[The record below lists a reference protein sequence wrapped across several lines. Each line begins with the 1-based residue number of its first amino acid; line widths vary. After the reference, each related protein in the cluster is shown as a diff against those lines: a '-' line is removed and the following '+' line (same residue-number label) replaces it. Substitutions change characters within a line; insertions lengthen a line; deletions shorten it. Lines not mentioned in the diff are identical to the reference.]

1 VLGSY
6 VSKDKGTPP
15 TGDLGLTAQA
25 GVAPNSAKA
34 AVSKTGPYRYFHSDH
49 LTSIEVITDATGA
62 VVERLSYDPWGKRRN
77 ANGTVATT
85 VLKGTKDSHGFTS
98 HEMLDSIGLVHMNG
112 RVYDPQVGRFTS
124 ADPTIDGADNL
135 QGYNRYSYVHNNP
148 GTLLDPSGYGF
159 LSKLVREVV
168 RPFKQIGH
176 ALEDA
181 MITVTDDWLGSCSSS
196 QGNCGVTVGV
206 TYGPNNQGY
215 YSTDNQNINQYN
227 NGKMTI
233 QPYVGF
239 GGPKNYYFVN
249 SSYQN
254 GELNFNGVGYN
265 SNGMVELV
273 PEYRIHASHLSGF
286 SQYLFPNVQGS
297 AARILNLD
305 PYEDSV
311 WQTGSDGNQ
320 YACGN
325 NNCNMVSGTTTPV
338 TWDVDFIFDRITGG
352 LYSKF
357 VKTGNYIN
365 VNTRSERNIIYPTD
379 KDAQK
384 AAKLLGYEKTNYRT
398 RNKAAVFKN
407 GKSYISRDVD
417 GHNGGAWK
425 EASSPEKLNSKET
438 RNGTF
443 DINMNRIGD

>member
-1 VLGSY
+1 
-6 VSKDKGTPP
+6 
-15 TGDLGLTAQA
+15 GDLGLTAQA

-77 ANGTVATT
+77 ADGTVAST
-85 VLKGTKDSHGFTS
+85 VLKGSKDSHGFTS

-181 MITVTDDWLGSCSSS
+181 VITVTDDWLGSCSSS

-297 AARILNLD
+297 AARALNLD
-305 PYEDSV
+305 PYNNSI
-311 WQTGSDGNQ
+311 WQTGTDGAQ
-320 YACGN
+320 YACDN
-325 NNCNMVSGTTTPV
+325 NNCNMVSGNATPV
-338 TWDVDFIFDRITGG
+338 TWVEEYIFGRIQYVGKAIGFYRSITTGQHESDSKVTSWISRKVWNDLSPSIQKKFMNAQQKGVVPPNGNQGIIKLSSTEPLVKDGYTHKLKILGSGGDLRIYGKQQENGHIIFDKI
-352 LYSKF
+352 
-357 VKTGNYIN
+357 
-365 VNTRSERNIIYPTD
+365 
-379 KDAQK
+379 Q
-384 AAKLLGYEKTNYRT
+384 
-398 RNKAAVFKN
+398 
-407 GKSYISRDVD
+407 
-417 GHNGGAWK
+417 GH
-425 EASSPEKLNSKET
+425 
-438 RNGTF
+438 
-443 DINMNRIGD
+443 